1 MKNQVK
7 KIGKIIGKILFIICI
22 LMLIIEIGIIIQ
34 TITHKDKIPNIFG
47 IKPMIVLSGSMETQI
62 SVGDLAIVKNI
73 DAKELKEGDIIA
85 FRNGEN
91 TVTTHRI
98 VEIKEENGNLS
109 FTTKGDNNNANDL
122 EKVTESQIEGKYIF
136 KMKGIGNFLMYIKEP
151 KGLVAIMILILVIG
165 LIWIIAGDDGKKENT
180 LKVDE
185 KYMKEFEE
193 FKKMKEAERNKKAEK
208 SKET

>member
-1 MKNQVK
+1 MK
-7 KIGKIIGKILFIICI
+7 KISKVIGKILFIMCI

-34 TITHKDKIPNIFG
+34 AITHKDKIPNIFG

-109 FTTKGDNNNANDL
+109 FTTKGDNNNTNDL
-122 EKVTESQIEGKYIF
+122 EK
-136 KMKGIGNFLMYIKEP
+136 
-151 KGLVAIMILILVIG
+151 
-165 LIWIIAGDDGKKENT
+165 
-180 LKVDE
+180 
-185 KYMKEFEE
+185 
-193 FKKMKEAERNKKAEK
+193 
-208 SKET
+208 